1 MNKQDGMNYAP
12 KGKANIV
19 VQPGEYSFAACGLD
33 HGHINGMCN
42 GLLEAGATLKW
53 VYDPDP
59 AKVAEF
65 CEKYPEVQVAESEAQ
80 IMTDPEIKLVATAC
94 IPCDRADMGIRAMK
108 AGKDCFIDKTPITT
122 LDQLARAKATVAET
136 GRRFFV
142 YFSERLH
149 VESAVYAGQLIEEGA
164 IGRVIQVTG
173 LGPHRLGL
181 IARPD
186 WFYDKEKY
194 GGILCDIGAH
204 QLEQFL
210 FFTGNE
216 NATIVNSQIA
226 NYNHPE
232 TPGLDDYGDMTVV
245 GDNGTTGFFRLDWFT
260 PDGLRAWGDG
270 RMFIQ
275 GTEGYIELRK
285 YLNVAESDEADNVY
299 MVNASGEY
307 SYHVNGQIGF
317 PFFGQMILDS
327 IHGTETAMTQAHI
340 FKSVE
345 LGVIAQSLARK
356 LQ

>member
-1 MNKQDGMNYAP
+1 MSKQDGMNYAP
-12 KGKANIV
+12 KGKANLV
-19 VQPGEYSFAACGLD
+19 VQPGEYIVGVCGLD

-42 GLLEAGATLKW
+42 GLTEAGATLKW

-59 AKVAEF
+59 QKVAEF
-65 CEKYPEVQVAESEAQ
+65 VEKFPDVQIAQSEAQ
-80 IMTDPEIKLVATAC
+80 VMADPEVKMIASAC
-94 IPCDRADMGIRAMK
+94 IPCERADLGMRAMR
-108 AGKDCFIDKTPITT
+108 AGKDCFLDKTPVTT
-122 LDQLARAKATVAET
+122 LDQVVRAKATVAET

-149 VESAVYAGQLIEEGA
+149 VEAAVYAGQLIEEGA

-173 LGPHRLGL
+173 LGPHRLGGSV
-181 IARPD
+181 RPD
-186 WFYDKEKY
+186 WFYDKAQY
-194 GGILCDIGAH
+194 GGILCDIGSH

-210 FFTGNE
+210 FFTGAQDAN
-216 NATIVNSQIA
+216 IVNSQIA
-226 NYNHPE
+226 NYNHPD

-275 GTEGYIELRK
+275 GTDGYIELRK

-307 SYHVNGQIGF
+307 AYHVNGKVGF

-327 IHGTETAMTQAHI
+327 INGTETAMSQEHI
-340 FKSVE
+340 FKAVE

>member
-1 MNKQDGMNYAP
+1 MSKQDGMNYAP
-12 KGKANIV
+12 KGKVNLV
-19 VQPGEYSFAACGLD
+19 VQPGEYAFAACGLD

-42 GLLEAGATLKW
+42 GLIEAGATLKW

-59 AKVAEF
+59 AKVAAF
-65 CEKYPEVQVAESEAQ
+65 CETYPQVQVAESEAQ
-80 IMTDPEIKLVATAC
+80 IMADPEVKMVATAC
-94 IPCDRADMGIRAMK
+94 VPCDRADMGIRAMK

-122 LDQLARAKATVAET
+122 LDQLRRAKETVVET

-149 VESAVYAGQLIEEGA
+149 VEAAVYAGQLIEEGA

-181 IARPD
+181 SVRPD

-194 GGILCDIGAH
+194 GGILCDIGSH

-210 FFTGNE
+210 FFTG
-216 NATIVNSQIA
+216 ASDASIVNSQIA
-226 NYNHPE
+226 NYNHPD

-275 GTEGYIELRK
+275 GTDGYIELRK
-285 YLNVAESDEADNVY
+285 YLNVAESEEADNVY
-299 MVNASGEY
+299 MANHSGEY
-307 SYHVNGQIGF
+307 VYHVNGKVGF

-327 IHGTETAMTQAHI
+327 INGTETAMTQEHI